1 MPWPLNLE
9 QLWPSEE
16 GKEKRRRKEGRQARE
31 ENEGCLSLQSMLFF
45 FQRRGKKRGQDREK
59 CRKKEEEEGEEE
71 GKGRRR
77 FLVLTSSNLYGVT
90 KKSVPPARDLRVVRA
105 RRSVPSS
112 TWQR

>member
-1 MPWPLNLE
+1 MRR
-9 QLWPSEE
+9 
-16 GKEKRRRKEGRQARE
+16 GKKRERGRKEGKQEKKMKVACHY
-31 ENEGCLSLQSMLFF
+31 NQCFF
-45 FQRRGKKRGQDREK
+45 FQRRGKERGQDREK

-90 KKSVPPARDLRVVRA
+90 KKSVPPARDLRVVKA

-112 TWQR
+112 TLQR